1 MPLFRCSDEFR
12 AVFENRGR
20 KQVLSCL
27 RHIGKREEPGD
38 VVAGDVTRMIIVQFA
53 TPNTAKRIV
62 STKNCTNLI
71 ALICS
76 HCTRSMLFPMRVH
89 FALWTF
95 LLASNS
101 EGTKFRSDLLSQGIL
116 SFWPIRGGSAQKRYL
131 FWNSDFRWWK
141 GRDFTNWRMWKGK
154 EYRKIPKISPGAY
167 IFQRPFLRGLF
178 LEGLI
183 FGEKFAF
190 QNRFN

>member
-20 KQVLSCL
+20 KQVRERVLSCL
-27 RHIGKREEPGD
+27 PHIGKREEPGD

-53 TPNTAKRIV
+53 ALNGSFQLRIEPILLRSV
-62 STKNCTNLI
+62 
-71 ALICS
+71 CS
-76 HCTRSMLFPMRVH
+76 HCARNMLIPMRVH

-101 EGTKFRSDLLSQGIL
+101 EGTKFRSDLLSRGIL
-116 SFWPIRGGSAQKRYL
+116 SFWPTRRGSAQKRYL

-167 IFQRPFLRGLF
+167 IF
-178 LEGLI
+178 
-183 FGEKFAF
+183 
-190 QNRFN
+190 

>member
-20 KQVLSCL
+20 KQVREQVLSCL

-62 STKNCTNLI
+62 STKNYTNLI

-76 HCTRSMLFPMRVH
+76 HCTRSILFPVRVH
-89 FALWTF
+89 FAL
-95 LLASNS
+95 
-101 EGTKFRSDLLSQGIL
+101 
-116 SFWPIRGGSAQKRYL
+116 
-131 FWNSDFRWWK
+131 
-141 GRDFTNWRMWKGK
+141 
-154 EYRKIPKISPGAY
+154 
-167 IFQRPFLRGLF
+167 
-178 LEGLI
+178 
-183 FGEKFAF
+183 
-190 QNRFN
+190 